1 MKTIEKLLCKT
12 MHDFVKEHIAEIIET
27 YDNLGFKNE
36 KDMLS
41 QIRRKPDIAAWALTE
56 LCTWGFGINN
66 DYASKFFLC
75 DSFTNDLDYY
85 IEIFKLNDGGKERY
99 CRIEDYGIVVEVNK
113 VTKMVKVTKWED
125 IN

>member
-1 MKTIEKLLCKT
+1 
-12 MHDFVKEHIAEIIET
+12 MHDFVKEHITEITYT
-27 YDNLGFKNE
+27 YDNLGDFKNE

-41 QIRRKPDIAAWALTE
+41 QIKRKPDIAAWALTE
-56 LCTWGFGINN
+56 LCSWGFSD
-66 DYASKFFLC
+66 DYASKCFLC
-75 DSFTNDLDYY
+75 DTFTNDHGYD

-113 VTKMVKVTKWED
+113 VTKMVEVTKWED